1 MQQADQKQ
9 AIEATYG
16 IENVYVL
23 ELSLDGNILY
33 GTNNFTE
40 LLGIPGL
47 TLVGKSIQSLLQD
60 DDKFTWATQQLLDDD
75 SKSVRISLTLSPL
88 PQDEE
93 QIFFEDE
100 EMELPV
106 EQPLELDCIG
116 ILIRDSQTNA
126 PSRTLWVLRPIK
138 LFAEI
143 KQEIGRQLTQ
153 FLGFGAH
160 LLAEHLHKIKE
171 IPFSNPLPPFQTI
184 LCRVCDREIQ
194 NWFFEQHSEYCL
206 LTHHAEAR
214 VERAND
220 MLNEQRNVL
229 QTLLDTLDS
238 TGSRDYPRLYY
249 LDMPLAAI
257 LPPSLQGFLRSHN
270 SEPKKSEKVRHF
282 LYSML
287 LETLRFIDCS
297 LAIHVPSLPSS
308 EDERQEMPFNSIRL
322 LSPASEVLSA
332 KSLSWCLPQVEDPG
346 LKKLFDDSN
355 SLVQAKLDANTRL
368 INIVYYAER
377 LRCEVEDQV
386 QTIVEQYAQHED
398 QDQDIQSSSVT
409 KDVDPSLLIQP
420 ESPSPYLSPSPSPS
434 FHPLSIDS
442 SASSY
447 LLGPNSSKFRALSRT
462 DLESVTPIG
471 EKVISYSSKNSRQ
484 HFPSLGSG
492 NSPSNNSISGIPISS
507 RRKSVSTM
515 NAIYGVGSYT
525 SDTSPKLKPSLSLE
539 RSSLSKTI
547 DSPNQ
552 PLSKQVGISTVASSN
567 LTSKGTPS
575 IRDYEIIKP
584 ISRGTFGTVYLSK
597 KKSVGELYAIKV
609 LRKADMIVKNQVANV
624 KAEKAILMAQEESP
638 FIAKLYYAF
647 QSKDYLYLVMEYMN
661 GGDCASLLKSLYT
674 IPESW
679 VKIYLAEVVLGL
691 EHLHKLGIIH
701 RDIKPE
707 NILMS
712 SNGHLKLADFGLSQM
727 GLSTRQFRL
736 QKARSSL
743 SPPSF
748 QSPTCF
754 TDSNEPL
761 TSSPLM
767 LPTNAGLNSLITDSP
782 RKKKNES
789 FLFSYQSEN
798 EGFESSGSE
807 STNRNG
813 DSGSEFGS
821 RKSSHGFPNNSLPF
835 FKMSDAPRKFV
846 GTPDYLAPETIQGS
860 NQDDMVDWWALGC
873 VFFEFLFGYPPFH
886 SDTPEKVFNNIVA
899 NRINW
904 PDLDMYPCSAEAL
917 DLMKSFLL
925 LNPENR
931 LGAKGIQEIKAHPFF
946 EGINWNNILSHD
958 APFVPSLETP
968 LDTIYFDDRGAIN
981 SDGCVTPYDT
991 VDEESIKLS
1000 SSNRR
1005 IQTSL
1010 NRQSHFRERSLS
1022 GRRYRRFSENMSEFD
1037 EFGSFSY
1044 KNLSVLDRA
1053 NKNAIDKIRSE
1064 LKSKLHITPPAS
1076 SSAPNSEVSSA
1087 KVFDYQQPNSPGI
1100 PNFSSVFSSQE
1111 STPRKASGASAEYD
1125 FKTKAESTK
1134 PNATDFVK
1142 QLHLRNQSTTNASV
1156 ASSESDECYI
1166 LDLIQTNNLSTD
1178 QLKPDELQSSPNSS
1192 PSVNSPTTLTPIA
1205 HLKVVICVDK
1215 QSSFSELISRLRS
1228 YKFEVTV
1235 IDDEDKI
1242 LRVLMS
1248 DEKFSLIFLQLDLI
1262 RISGISILKIVRS
1275 SSSPNRNT
1283 PAIALL
1289 PSRID
1294 INAAV
1299 PRLFDGRLYLP
1310 INSYLLR
1317 GYIARLCNR

>member
-1 MQQADQKQ
+1 MQEADQKQ
-9 AIEATYG
+9 AIELTHG

-23 ELSLDGNILY
+23 ELSLEGNILY

-40 LLGIPGL
+40 LVGIPGL
-47 TLVGKSIQSLLQD
+47 TLFGKSVQSLLQD
-60 DDKFTWATQQLLDDD
+60 DDKFNWATQQLLDDD
-75 SKSVRISLTLSPL
+75 SKSVRISLTLSPIT
-88 PQDEE
+88 QAEE

-100 EMELPV
+100 EMEAPV

-126 PSRTLWVLRPIK
+126 PSYTLWVLRPIK

-171 IPFSNPLPPFQTI
+171 IPFSNPPPPFQTI

-214 VERAND
+214 VQRAND

-238 TGSRDYPRLYY
+238 TGYQEYPSVYY
-249 LDMPLAAI
+249 TDMALATV
-257 LPPSLQGFLRSHN
+257 LPPSLQGFLQSHCSQN
-270 SEPKKSEKVRHF
+270 KKSEKVRHF

-297 LAIHVPSLPSS
+297 LAIHVPSLPSN
-308 EDERQEMPFNSIRL
+308 EDDHQEMPFNSIRL

-355 SLVQAKLDANTRL
+355 ALVQAKLDANTRL
-368 INIVYYAER
+368 MNIVYYAER

-386 QTIVEQYAQHED
+386 QSIVEQYAQD
-398 QDQDIQSSSVT
+398 QDQDIQPSSLI
-409 KDVDPSLLIQP
+409 KDDLDPSLLDQP
-420 ESPSPYLSPSPSPS
+420 ESPSPS
-434 FHPLSIDS
+434 FHPFSVDS

-447 LLGPNSSKFRALSRT
+447 SLGPNSSRIPALSRT
-462 DLESVTPIG
+462 NFESVTPAG
-471 EKVISYSSKNSRQ
+471 EKAIHSSGKNARQ
-484 HFPSLGSG
+484 YFPNLGSG
-492 NSPSNNSISGIPISS
+492 NSPSNNSITSIPISS

-525 SDTSPKLKPSLSLE
+525 SDSSPKLKPSLSLE
-539 RSSLSKTI
+539 RSSLSKNI
-547 DSPNQ
+547 DSLGQ
-552 PLSKQVGISTVASSN
+552 PLSKQVGISTIASSN
-567 LTSKGTPS
+567 STSKGNPS

-609 LRKADMIVKNQVANV
+609 LRKADMIMKNQVANV

-661 GGDCASLLKSLYT
+661 GGDCASLLKSLYA

-712 SNGHLKLADFGLSQM
+712 YNGHLKLADFGLSQM

-736 QKARSSL
+736 QKAKSSL
-743 SPPSF
+743 SPPSY
-748 QSPTCF
+748 QSLTYY

-761 TSSPLM
+761 TSSPSI
-767 LPTNAGLNSLITDSP
+767 LPANVGFNSLIRDSP
-782 RKKKNES
+782 RKKRNES
-789 FLFSYQSEN
+789 FLFSYKSEN
-798 EGFESSGSE
+798 EGFESSSSE
-807 STNRNG
+807 STNKNG
-813 DSGSEFGS
+813 ESGSEFESQKRS
-821 RKSSHGFPNNSLPF
+821 RAFSNQSVPF

-873 VFFEFLFGYPPFH
+873 VSFEFLFGYPPFH
-886 SDTPEKVFNNIVA
+886 SNTPEEVFDNIVA
-899 NRINW
+899 NRVNW

-917 DLMKSFLL
+917 DLMKSFLI
-925 LNPENR
+925 LNPEDR
-931 LGAKGIQEIKAHPFF
+931 IGAKGIHEIKQHPFF
-946 EGINWNNILSHD
+946 EGINWNDILSHD

-968 LDTIYFDDRGAIN
+968 LDTIYFDDRGAVN
-981 SDGCVTPYDT
+981 SDGNVTPYDA
-991 VDEESIKLS
+991 VEEDSMNSGES
-1000 SSNRR
+1000 SRR
-1005 IQTSL
+1005 MQTSL

-1022 GRRYRRFSENMSEFD
+1022 GRRYRRLSENMNEFD

-1053 NKNAIDKIRSE
+1053 NKNAIDKIRSD
-1064 LKSKLHITPPAS
+1064 LKSKLHITPPAP
-1076 SSAPNSEVSSA
+1076 SSAQNSEVSSA
-1087 KVFDYQQPNSPGI
+1087 KGFDNQQPYSPGI
-1100 PNFSSVFSSQE
+1100 PSFSSVFSSQE
-1111 STPRKASGASAEYD
+1111 STPRKASGVSGEYD
-1125 FKTKAESTK
+1125 LKTKVESAK

-1142 QLHLRNQSTTNASV
+1142 QLHLRKHSVTNASI
-1156 ASSESDECYI
+1156 ASSESDEFYT

-1178 QLKPDELQSSPNSS
+1178 QLTTLKSDEIQSSPISS

-1205 HLKVVICVDK
+1205 PLKVVVCVDK
-1215 QSSFSELISRLRS
+1215 VSSFSELISRLKS
-1228 YKFEVTV
+1228 YKFQVTV
-1235 IDDEDKI
+1235 VDDEDKI

-1275 SSSPNRNT
+1275 SSCPNRNT